1 MKVHQFIKC
10 NHSIT
15 YFTAFLNRLNDNCQ
29 TQGPRAYTIRFYL
42 FFCRSKT
49 MSIDIEITKTKSK
62 VCRNYIGPSFI
73 VSSLLSSLLTVIEMK
88 ARHSGSIRNS
98 KSARLIFANFDDK
111 EIQYIIHFKCG
122 ILSFFPPLIGCQ
134 GHSMQ
139 NVALKRSVGSGV
151 CVCVPI
157 RCLRPYQPPRN
168 W

>member
-1 MKVHQFIKC
+1 
-10 NHSIT
+10 
-15 YFTAFLNRLNDNCQ
+15 
-29 TQGPRAYTIRFYL
+29 
-42 FFCRSKT
+42 

-157 RCLRPYQPPRN
+157 SPPGTGRWSPGWTPLGEERVRTKLYCPILFIMFLLLFNPLRKCLSDLLKGDNVRR
-168 W
+168 WHLV